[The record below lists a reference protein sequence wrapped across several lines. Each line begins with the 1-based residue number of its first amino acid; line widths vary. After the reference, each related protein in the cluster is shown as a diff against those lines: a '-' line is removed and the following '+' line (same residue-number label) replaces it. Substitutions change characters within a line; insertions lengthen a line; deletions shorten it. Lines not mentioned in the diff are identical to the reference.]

1 MRWNKPPYL
10 DVIGHP
16 RSSRPERSASRC
28 VRFGFWAMFWAPFI
42 ARYRRLYIA
51 HVRKSFATANQSPD
65 RRARKS
71 PAAAPYVCVGIRA
84 PSREASR
91 AAVHARTLPLPP
103 RPCREPSRLVVV
115 AGAAAAYDL
124 RCYSVA

>member
-28 VRFGFWAMFWAPFI
+28 VRFGFWAMFWAHSSH
-42 ARYRRLYIA
+42 AYTSYA
-51 HVRKSFATANQSPD
+51 HVIIRVLLPLTRAPIA
-65 RRARKS
+65 ARKS

-91 AAVHARTLPLPP
+91 AAVHAP
-103 RPCREPSRLVVV
+103 RRAPFRFPSLSRARLVVV